1 MEELPSSMQTA
12 ALRLTVLFRL
22 AVLLN
27 RSRHTMESPPILL
40 RASGKRLKV
49 LFARGWLQENHL
61 TRADLEQERACLKA
75 VGVKLRVGCQED
87 SESSRSSTVCAETAA
102 SPACG

>member
-1 MEELPSSMQTA
+1 MGHHRRKLDGFSTDELPSSLGKP

-27 RSRHTMESPPILL
+27 RSRRTVESPPILL

-49 LFARGWLQENHL
+49 LFDRGWLRENHL
-61 TRADLEQERACLKA
+61 TRADLEQERGLAQ
-75 VGVKLRVGCQED
+75 GRG
-87 SESSRSSTVCAETAA
+87 SETPCRPSGGFGKFA
-102 SPACG
+102 